1 MVVVD
6 STNSEEELLTAF
18 REIYAILQ
26 EESLRSLP
34 LMVLLHKQD
43 RDPKSE
49 EKIQTHFDIGRLR
62 EGRILSS
69 VFRTSHESP
78 RELKQCFEEMSEQ
91 LLSLYAVPK
100 ETEIYGSQYRQF
112 S

>member
-1 MVVVD
+1 MD
-6 STNSEEELLTAF
+6 STDGEEELLTAF

-49 EKIQTHFDIGRLR
+49 EEVCICVVI
-62 EGRILSS
+62 
-69 VFRTSHESP
+69 
-78 RELKQCFEEMSEQ
+78 
-91 LLSLYAVPK
+91 
-100 ETEIYGSQYRQF
+100 
-112 S
+112 